1 MDKDSLKKI
10 ISHSKEYGFIFP
22 SSEIY
27 EGLNAIYDYAHNGAL
42 LKNNIREYWWRSMV
56 QLNENIVGIDSAIF
70 MHPKT
75 WVASGHVDAFND
87 PLIDNK
93 DSKKRY
99 RADVL
104 IEEFIEKLNSKI
116 QKEVQKA
123 EKRFKE
129 KFDKDQFLNTSPKV
143 LEITNQI
150 NELKSRMVSAF
161 EKDDLVEV
169 KKIIDDMEIKCPISG
184 TCNWTEVRQFNLM
197 FSTKLGASEE
207 SSMDLYLRPET
218 AQGIFLN
225 YLNVQKTS
233 RMKIPFGIAQ
243 TGKAFRNEI
252 VARQFIFRMREFE
265 QMEMQF
271 FIKPGTQENWFNHW
285 KDKRLNWHLNL
296 GIDSSLF
303 RFHDHDKLAHYA
315 DAACDIEFNFP
326 FGFKELEGIHSRTDF
341 DLKSHEELSGKKIQY
356 FDPELDKNYTPYVLE
371 TSIGLDRMFLAII
384 SNSFKVETLVDGSTR
399 NVMSIPKQIA
409 PNKLAVLPLL
419 KKDGLPEYARK
430 IMNEFSHEI
439 NLVYD
444 EKDAIGRRYRRQ
456 DAIGTPYCITIDH
469 QTIEDDSFT
478 IRDRDSMDQK
488 RINIEDLKS
497 IVDSELT
504 LKSLLKKL

>member
-42 LKNNIREYWWRSMV
+42 LKNNIREYWWKSMI

-143 LEITNQI
+143 IEITKQI
-150 NELKSRMVSAF
+150 DELKSRMISAF
-161 EKDDLVEV
+161 EKDDLAEV
-169 KKIIDDMEIKCPISG
+169 KKIIEDMEIKCPISG

-225 YLNVQKTS
+225 VNYSIGVITFIISVIVLIMWIPLKQKPGIGTILNALIIAGMIDLCINFVPSPESYTSQIILAIVAVLTVGIGGGIYLVANLGPGPRDGLMIGLQKVSNLPIATVRAFIEIS
-233 RMKIPFGIAQ
+233 VVSVGWYLGGTVGIGTLLFAFGIGPA
-243 TGKAFRNEI
+243 
-252 VARQFIFRMREFE
+252 VA
-265 QMEMQF
+265 
-271 FIKPGTQENWFNHW
+271 
-285 KDKRLNWHLNL
+285 L
-296 GIDSSLF
+296 GL
-303 RFHDHDKLAHYA
+303 Y
-315 DAACDIEFNFP
+315 
-326 FGFKELEGIHSRTDF
+326 
-341 DLKSHEELSGKKIQY
+341 
-356 FDPELDKNYTPYVLE
+356 
-371 TSIGLDRMFLAII
+371 
-384 SNSFKVETLVDGSTR
+384 LVD
-399 NVMSIPKQIA
+399 
-409 PNKLAVLPLL
+409 
-419 KKDGLPEYARK
+419 K
-430 IMNEFSHEI
+430 IFN
-439 NLVYD
+439 N
-444 EKDAIGRRYRRQ
+444 
-456 DAIGTPYCITIDH
+456 
-469 QTIEDDSFT
+469 
-478 IRDRDSMDQK
+478 
-488 RINIEDLKS
+488 
-497 IVDSELT
+497 
-504 LKSLLKKL
+504 